1 MDKRILFGAAA
12 LLLFLLV
19 GAMIAWLR
27 ERRRARML
35 AEQIEQYLQDGTALP
50 FSVRDQAF
58 SRLHNDV
65 CDLMHA
71 LDTSR
76 ENRRKEADENAD
88 FVADVSHQLKTPLA
102 GLRLFCELTDE
113 TNARDNAA
121 KQLQLIERMET
132 LVQSLLRLEKIRAG
146 AYDMHFTAQSL
157 QGIILS
163 CAAELRPMFPQ
174 KQIVCTGDA
183 VLSCDK
189 PWLMEA
195 FGNLLKNAC
204 EHTEPDGTV
213 SIRMETTERS
223 VLVTVQDNGGGVP
236 EAELPRLFHRFVT
249 SGNATPNSTGI
260 GLAISRAIVERHHGS
275 ITAENT
281 ADGLLVT
288 LCFPLIDG
296 IEKLSYENVS

>member
-1 MDKRILFGAAA
+1 MDNRILIGAAA
-12 LLLFLLV
+12 LLLVSLGFALT
-19 GAMIAWLR
+19 AWLR
-27 ERRRARML
+27 ERRRARTL
-35 AEQIEQYLQDGTALP
+35 AEHIEQYLQDGTALP

-71 LDTSR
+71 LDTAR
-76 ENRRKEADENAD
+76 ENRRKEAAENAD

-102 GLRLFCELTDE
+102 GLRLYCELTNE
-113 TNARDNAA
+113 TNARDNAQ

-146 AYDMHFTAQSL
+146 AYDMQFTTQSL
-157 QGIILS
+157 QGIVLS
-163 CAAELRPMFPQ
+163 CAAELRPMFP
-174 KQIVCTGDA
+174 KKKIVCTGDA

-189 PWLMEA
+189 PWLIEA

-204 EHTEPDGTV
+204 EHTDPGGTV

-236 EAELPRLFHRFVT
+236 EAQLPQLFHRFYT
-249 SGNATPNSTGI
+249 AQNATPGSTGI
-260 GLAISRAIVERHHGS
+260 GLAICRAIIEKHHGTVS
-275 ITAENT
+275 AEN
-281 ADGLLVT
+281 ADGGLKVT
-288 LCFPLIDG
+288 VCFPVLEG
-296 IEKLSYENVS
+296 SLLTKL